1 MTKKGIA
8 AVAACLLLAAICLAR
23 PSGFKYVGTPA
34 DRDAMKAKNN
44 DVSVRLVDEYD
55 SPVPLTFEAGGHE
68 IRDVHVAVGGRE
80 TVLRFVDRRLAG
92 YRPFVDGLVQPDF
105 KTDRD
110 GMAAAYAEY
119 YRQVKDRTVR

>member
-1 MTKKGIA
+1 MTRKKIA
-8 AVAACLLLAAICLAR
+8 AIAACLLLTAICLAR
-23 PSGFKYVGTPA
+23 PSEFKYVGTPA
-34 DRDAMKAKNN
+34 DRNAMKDKNN
-44 DVSVRLVDEYD
+44 NVSVRLVDEYD
-55 SPVPLTFEAGGHE
+55 SPVPLTFETGGHE
-68 IRDVHVAVGGRE
+68 IRDVHVDVDGRE

-92 YRPFVDGLVQPDF
+92 YRPFMDGPVQPDF